1 METEEAW
8 ESIRRREV
16 HALASLCGIRSTRRF
31 RHKAYES
38 WTGDV
43 AGYLAAAL
51 LPFAIAA
58 TYRAHSILFM
68 EGQDPAGLWLVCT
81 GLVRLSRSSVGGK
94 TIALHSAHP
103 GATIGLSAVIAR
115 DLLRME
121 AQVEGGAC
129 TLAFLESK
137 HLFRLMAESPA
148 IAQLVAEALGRE
160 VQAIYSGMGDLM
172 LTRSAKGRLARVLLS
187 LAAKDSVSHFHL
199 AELANC
205 SRETVT
211 RVMVQLKR
219 DGIISYA
226 KGSIALLDRTSIEA
240 MCE

>member
-1 METEEAW
+1 MT
-8 ESIRRREV
+8 R
-16 HALASLCGIRSTRRF
+16 LATLVLLCSL
-31 RHKAYES
+31 
-38 WTGDV
+38 
-43 AGYLAAAL
+43 AL
-51 LPFAIAA
+51 LSLGA
-58 TYRAHSILFM
+58 TARHLPQGRAHWK
-68 EGQDPAGLWLVCT
+68 GWYAW
-81 GLVRLSRSSVGGK
+81 
-94 TIALHSAHP
+94 
-103 GATIGLSAVIAR
+103 ATRLSAVIAR

-121 AQVEGGAC
+121 AQVEGAC
-129 TLAFLESK
+129 TLAFLETK

-172 LTRSAKGRLARVLLS
+172 LIRSAKGRLARVLLS
-187 LAAKDSVSHFHL
+187 LAAEDSVTHFHL